1 MTNKHSA
8 THNLIPA
15 PYDTNDLSASIY
27 DYKKQA
33 RKRLLLL
40 AGLSALVIIAFLMDL
55 YIGSQGLSYETFMQG
70 LFHSE
75 IAPGEINKRA
85 VVIVWDIRMPSAIM
99 ALLIDMILAVSG
111 AQMQT
116 VLKNPLADPFTLGLS
131 SAAGFGASLAIV
143 LNQSFASYL
152 PIPDA
157 FFIPLNAFIFSLMTA
172 LLVSFAGIV
181 KRLTP
186 ATVTLLGIATMFGFN
201 ALLTLVEYLASADQ
215 LQELLFWIMGSLAK
229 ASWLDIKILLA
240 FMLVSLPLIFINAW
254 KLTAIRANEELAR
267 ARGISAERIRVQVLI
282 VVSLL
287 TAAAVSFAGTIG
299 FVGLVAPH
307 IARMLVGEEQRW
319 FLPATLLIGAA
330 VMSFTSLIS
339 KALVPGVL
347 FPVGVITALIGIPFF
362 LSLILSSKRSH
373 WS

>member
-1 MTNKHSA
+1 MTHSHSP
-8 THNLIPA
+8 TH
-15 PYDTNDLSASIY
+15 TSSI
-27 DYKKQA
+27 DSQQQA
-33 RKRLLLL
+33 WLTTSVAEYHQQSKRRLLLL
-40 AGLSALVIIAFLMDL
+40 AALTVLVVIAFLSDL
-55 YIGSQGLSYETFMQG
+55 YIGSQGLSYETFLQG
-70 LFHSE
+70 LLHSE
-75 IAPGEINKRA
+75 VAPGEINRRA

-99 ALLIDMILAVSG
+99 AVLIGMVLAVSG

-131 SAAGFGASLAIV
+131 SAAGFGAALAIV
-143 LNQSFASYL
+143 LNKSFASYL
-152 PIPDA
+152 PIPEA
-157 FFIPLNAFIFSLMTA
+157 FFIPLNAFVFSLMTA

-229 ASWLDIKILLA
+229 ASWLDIKILLV
-240 FMLVSLPLIFINAW
+240 FMAISLPLIFINAW

-282 VVSLL
+282 LVSLL

-319 FLPATLLIGAA
+319 FLPATLLIGGA

-362 LSLILSSKRSH
+362 LSLILSSKRNH